1 MATNYELFIAQLDA
15 FINRYYD
22 YEIRKGILRSLAF
35 LLLLFLLVAGVELL
49 FFFGTSGVSVAD
61 LGAALDGS
69 GADAGVGATSGSS
82 ILLRTILFWC
92 YVILAAI
99 VLMWQVGVPLWQ
111 RYGGSL
117 VRGATERGS
126 AAEASAAF
134 GGKGLS
140 AWLRLLPAR
149 MSRKE
154 AAKKLAAY
162 FPSLDDKLC
171 NVLELKEIT
180 SSDSVLIEAAVHQ
193 ISADF
198 KAYRFTSVFQV
209 RQLRP
214 LCGLLAVP
222 LVLTLA
228 FGLFFPSFLGGS
240 SFRLIHPREVFAREF
255 PFEIYVEDS
264 VLMVPYGERYTL
276 HLAAKGDFLPKEVEI
291 WMEERNE
298 AGAVGYVRREAC
310 QTVGDGRYRY
320 NFESLYKNET
330 FRLRAG
336 GYLSRPYSV
345 KVLPPVWLT
354 TLKIDLEYPAY
365 TGMASCRMD
374 EASWSEMGMPYG
386 TRMRWSVGLTETE
399 TLQVL
404 EVPMEGA
411 AAVMSVVGLSA
422 AGSAASSAAVGS
434 TAAGSATSETLF
446 QFSLS
451 PRQSAYYKLVPLSA
465 AGPDGQK
472 ASRRRADTLTCRVEV
487 WSDRYP
493 RIEAS
498 LADVPREAAGV
509 YTHIL
514 QGEIS
519 DDYGFHSLVFRVKDE
534 KGALVWSDTL
544 FGATKV
550 LSASASHAAASASG
564 VSAPAAGSAHSPH
577 AKLFFSENKRWA
589 RFVYG
594 LNPETWPTS
603 LATAQGATTSARSSA
618 ATPHPSS
625 ELSYELEVRD
635 NDPYNGYKAATS
647 HSFILHLSSPEEKQQ
662 QWRESREQTAKS
674 LDSVTKGQN
683 ALSEQYRDMG
693 RELLGRSGW
702 NWDDRRKIE
711 NMISEQKAQMQALRE
726 AIQEMKAQNRE
737 DQTEYSDELQEKE
750 RQMEE
755 LLSQMW
761 NEQAVEK
768 LQQIEEWLKENVPK
782 EQVAEALNQWQEEHR
797 EWMQNWERNK
807 EIYKRLEF
815 EKGLEKM
822 TSDLSDLSRLQED
835 LQARTEEAAREL
847 AREKVHK
854 DSAALSALAKEQE
867 RLSRRFEEVQRSL
880 ESLSKQNEALRRP
893 FKFDLP
899 GGLMEEVSSDMQQA
913 GEDLQEGKPKSA
925 AGHQRQASSNLQ
937 KLAKNLSSQQGAMQS
952 NQQAEDAEYLRLLL
966 KEIVNLS
973 FEQERVMG
981 LLQGMSVSDPRY
993 GTVIRRQ
1000 DRLNRDIAQAADSIR
1015 ALSERQPQVAVHTQ
1029 GVLKSLR
1036 ADRQKALSDLLSMN
1050 TTLYRFYRTQNRQ
1063 AEASQ
1068 QRSMNGLNELS
1079 LLLSESLD
1087 QMQMS
1092 LSPQKGGGSGSPQQK
1107 GGEGEGEESSRQ
1119 KGKKSDKSGKE
1130 KGDGPTLSEMQE
1142 SLNRGLEALQKAMQ
1156 GQQQGKGQ
1164 SEAFMRAAARQE
1176 MIRRAL
1182 QKQLDEMKRQGGKAQ
1197 GALQQVLGDM
1207 EQTERELVH
1216 KMITPQMMLRQQQ
1229 IETRLLEAENAELKQ
1244 EKEQHRESK
1253 EGREF
1258 DPFRIED
1265 WKLED
1270 DSLKPVREG
1279 LQQKMPPLHPYY
1291 KQKIEEYFL
1300 R

>member
-1 MATNYELFIAQLDA
+1 MATNYALFVAQLDA

-35 LLLLFLLVAGVELL
+35 LLLLFLLMAGVELL
-49 FFFGTSGVSVAD
+49 FFFGASEVSVAD
-61 LGAALDGS
+61 LGAAS
-69 GADAGVGATSGSS
+69 GLAGAASGSS

-117 VRGATERGS
+117 ARGASACGA
-126 AAEASAAF
+126 AAEASAAC
-134 GGKGLS
+134 GGKGLA
-140 AWLRLLPAR
+140 AWRRFLPVR

-180 SSDSVLIEAAVHQ
+180 SSDTALIEAAIHQ

-198 KAYRFTSVFQV
+198 KAYRFTSVFQA

-264 VLMVPYGERYTL
+264 VLTVPYGERYTL

-320 NFESLYKNET
+320 NFEPLYKNET

-399 TLQVL
+399 TLQVV

-411 AAVMSVVGLSA
+411 VSVTVEVK
-422 AGSAASSAAVGS
+422 AGVATVARATAGKAASQ
-434 TAAGSATSETLF
+434 TSSQTSDETLF
-446 QFSLS
+446 RFDLS
-451 PRQSAYYKLVPLSA
+451 PRQSVYYKLVPQAA
-465 AGPDGQK
+465 AGSEGQT
-472 ASRRRADTLTCRVEV
+472 AARRADTLTCRVEV

-498 LADVPREAAGV
+498 LADVPREAVGV

-544 FGATKV
+544 FDATKV

-564 VSAPAAGSAHSPH
+564 VSASAAGSARSPH

-594 LNPETWPTS
+594 L
-603 LATAQGATTSARSSA
+603 SASALHASS
-618 ATPHPSS
+618 PHPSP

-647 HSFILHLSSPEEKQQ
+647 RSFILHLSSPEEKQQ

-768 LQQIEEWLKENVPK
+768 LQQIEEWLKENAPK

-847 AREKVHK
+847 SREKAHK

-899 GGLMEEVSSDMQQA
+899 VGLMEEVSSDMQQA
-913 GEDLQEGKPKSA
+913 GEDLQEGEPKSA
-925 AGHQRQASSNLQ
+925 VGHQKQAASNLQ

-1036 ADRQKALSDLLSMN
+1036 MDSQKALADLLSMN

-1164 SEAFMRAAARQE
+1164 SEAFMRAAAQQE

-1197 GALQQVLGDM
+1197 GALQQILGDM

-1244 EKEQHRESK
+1244 EKEQRRESK

-1265 WKLED
+1265 WKLEG

>member
-1 MATNYELFIAQLDA
+1 MATNYALFVAQLDA

-35 LLLLFLLVAGVELL
+35 LLLLFLLMAVVELL
-49 FFFGTSGVSVAD
+49 FFFGASEVSVAD

-69 GADAGVGATSGSS
+69 GAASGSS

-117 VRGATERGS
+117 VRGAAVCGSSVRASS
-126 AAEASAAF
+126 AAC
-134 GGKGLS
+134 GGKGWAK
-140 AWLRLLPAR
+140 AWWRFLPVR

-180 SSDSVLIEAAVHQ
+180 SSDTALIEAAIHQ

-198 KAYRFTSVFQV
+198 KAYRFTSVFQA

-222 LVLTLA
+222 LVLILA

-264 VLMVPYGERYTL
+264 VLMVPYGEHYTL

-291 WMEERNE
+291 WMEERGE

-320 NFESLYKNET
+320 NFEPLYKNET

-399 TLQVL
+399 TLQVV

-411 AAVMSVVGLSA
+411 ASVMSVVGVSA
-422 AGSAASSAAVGS
+422 AGSASSSAEGGS
-434 TAAGSATSETLF
+434 STGSCSATAETLF
-446 QFSLS
+446 QFNLS

-472 ASRRRADTLTCRVEV
+472 AARRRADTLTCRVEV

-498 LADVPREAAGV
+498 LADVPREAVGV

-534 KGALVWSDTL
+534 KGTLVWSDTL
-544 FGATKV
+544 FDATKT
-550 LSASASHAAASASG
+550 AFASG
-564 VSAPAAGSAHSPH
+564 SAAGLAVGSAHSPH

-594 LNPETWPTS
+594 LS
-603 LATAQGATTSARSSA
+603 SSA
-618 ATPHPSS
+618 LHASSPHPSS

-647 HSFILHLSSPEEKQQ
+647 RSFILHLSSPEEKQQ

-768 LQQIEEWLKENVPK
+768 LQQIEEWLKENAPK

-847 AREKVHK
+847 SREKAHK

-867 RLSRRFEEVQRSL
+867 RLSRRYEEVQRSL

-913 GEDLQEGKPKSA
+913 GEDLQEGEPKSA
-925 AGHQRQASSNLQ
+925 SGHQRQAASNLQ

-966 KEIVNLS
+966 KEIVHLS
-973 FEQERVMG
+973 FEQENVMG

-1036 ADRQKALSDLLSMN
+1036 ADSQKALSDLLSMN

-1087 QMQMS
+1087 QMQMN

-1107 GGEGEGEESSRQ
+1107 GGEGEGEELSRQ

-1164 SEAFMRAAARQE
+1164 SEAFMRAAAQQE

-1182 QKQLDEMKRQGGKAQ
+1182 QKQLDEMKRRGGKAQ
-1197 GALQQVLGDM
+1197 GALQQILGDM

-1244 EKEQHRESK
+1244 EKEQRRESK
-1253 EGREF
+1253 EGRTF

-1265 WKLED
+1265 WKLEG